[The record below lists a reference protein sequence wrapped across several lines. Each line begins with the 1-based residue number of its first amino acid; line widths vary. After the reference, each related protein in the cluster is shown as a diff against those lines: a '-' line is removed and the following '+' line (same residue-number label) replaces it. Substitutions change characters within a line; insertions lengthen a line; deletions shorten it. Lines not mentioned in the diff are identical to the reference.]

1 MTPIMTSTAA
11 SFPTRRGA
19 SFRVALL
26 AMFLLLPASCSKG
39 EEQNQALDTHK
50 SKNGETQLASVYGS
64 YLAGIHADSQRDLKS
79 AVRFYGR
86 ALAQDPENRPL
97 LRTTFLLSVATGRM
111 DRAIPLAQ
119 RVIRLDSGG
128 SVAHLVL
135 ALRDVRAG
143 KYDAAERRM
152 SGLPNARMGN
162 IIRPM
167 LVAWTRMGQKN
178 TAGALKAL
186 EQLKAQRGF
195 GAFYKLHLAM
205 IQEMS
210 GNRDAAER
218 AYLDLLGQ
226 SKRPPV
232 RLIQAVAGF
241 YLRENRAD
249 DAKTIVARYA
259 SNSPSSE
266 LLRALSRQV
275 AKTGKVAALA
285 TTAADGIAEA
295 LFDVASAFFR
305 ERVQRFALVYARLAL
320 MARPDLPMA
329 RMLIGEILERQKRFE
344 DAKAMYAGI
353 KPGTIYYWPARTRMA
368 SVLNAL
374 GKTDDSIATLE
385 EIAGKQ
391 LDDPNPLIDM
401 GDILRAKERFKES
414 VAAYDRAFARIP
426 KIEKRHWALLYS
438 RGIALERSK
447 DWPRAEA
454 DFLKALELQPDQPYV
469 LNYLGYTW
477 VERGRNLKQAQSM
490 IEKAVAQ
497 RPRDGYIVDSLGW
510 VLYRLKKYKAA
521 VRNLERAV
529 ELRPQDPVIN
539 DHLGDAYWRVGRAN
553 EARFQWSRALSLK
566 PDKDLIPTIETKLLR
581 GLEAGLEVEKKK
593 KKKSN

>member
-1 MTPIMTSTAA
+1 MTPIMTVTAA
-11 SFPTRRGA
+11 NSPTWRGTP
-19 SFRVALL
+19 FRVAAL
-26 AMFLLLPASCSKG
+26 ALFLLLPASCSQSK
-39 EEQNQALDTHK
+39 EQTQVQGTQKIKPSTA
-50 SKNGETQLASVYGS
+50 QLASIYGA
-64 YLAGIHADSQRDLKS
+64 YLAGIHADSQRDLKA

-86 ALAQDPENRPL
+86 VLVQDPENRTL
-97 LRTTFLLSVATGRM
+97 LRTTFLLSVATGEM

-119 RVIRLDSGG
+119 RVIKFDSGA
-128 SVAHLVL
+128 SVAQLVL
-135 ALRDVRAG
+135 ALRDIRAG
-143 KYDAAERRM
+143 KFAAAERRM
-152 SGLPNARMGN
+152 SALPDTRMGN

-167 LVAWTRMGQKN
+167 LVAWTQMGQKN

-186 EQLKAQRGF
+186 AKLKTQRGF

-205 IQEMS
+205 IQEMA

-249 DAKTIVARYA
+249 DAKAIVARYM
-259 SNSPSSE
+259 SDSPSSE
-266 LLRALSRQV
+266 LLRALSEQIS
-275 AKTGKVAALA
+275 KTGKVAALA
-285 TTAADGIAEA
+285 TTAADGVAEA

-305 ERVQRFALVYARLAL
+305 ERVQRLALVYGQLAL

-329 RMLIGEILERQKRFE
+329 RMLIGEILDRQKRYA
-344 DAKAMYAGI
+344 DAEAMYAGI
-353 KPGTIYYWPARTRMA
+353 TPGTIYYWPARTRMA
-368 SVLNAL
+368 SVLNTM
-374 GKTDDSIATLE
+374 GKTDEAIRTLDDIA
-385 EIAGKQ
+385 KQ
-391 LDDPNPLIDM
+391 LPKDPNPLIDM
-401 GDILRAKERFKES
+401 GDILRAKERFKEA
-414 VAAYDRAFARIP
+414 VVAYDRAFARIP
-426 KIEKRHWALLYS
+426 KVGKRYWSLLYS

-447 DWPRAEA
+447 DWPRAQA

-477 VERGRNLKQAQSM
+477 VERGQNLKRAQSM

-521 VRNLERAV
+521 VKNLERAV
-529 ELRPQDPVIN
+529 ELRPEDPVIN

-566 PDKDLIPTIETKLLR
+566 PDKDLIPAIEAKLAR
-581 GLEAGLEVEKKK
+581 GLNAGLAVDKKK
-593 KKKSN
+593 KKKSD